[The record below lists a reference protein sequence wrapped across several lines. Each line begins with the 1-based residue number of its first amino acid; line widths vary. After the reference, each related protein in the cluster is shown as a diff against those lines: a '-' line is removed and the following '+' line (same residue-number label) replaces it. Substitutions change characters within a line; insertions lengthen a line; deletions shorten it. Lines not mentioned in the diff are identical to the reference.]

1 MYNKKEWVSK
11 EVITKEALNNI
22 ENGIADNEEAIE
34 QKQDKLVSGENIKT
48 INNQSLIGS
57 GNISIEPDL
66 SGCATKEE
74 LDDKADKDHTHDQYL
89 TEHQSLE
96 GLATE
101 DYVTNKIAEAQ
112 LSGGDTN
119 VDLSGF
125 ATTEYV
131 DKAIDGIE
139 LQKGDK
145 GDKGDKG
152 EDGITPNI
160 SIGSVTVLEAGQKAY
175 VTRRGV
181 DATPTFDFGIPK
193 GDKGE
198 DGSSYD
204 DTELRDSISTLT
216 NNKADKT
223 EIPTK
228 VSQLTNDS
236 NFLTSIPNDY
246 VTKDEMNNALLNN
259 GNGSVFKLSD
269 FTVSNGDVIRQSG
282 NTYYVDTLATQGHLV
297 RCNLDPSCKLFLFK
311 AERGMYWITLGSDT
325 SNTYTTIVA
334 IGQQL
339 GKIVIM
345 NNSTNSIHKV
355 IRDQSNS
362 HVNTGASYSVGSTVK
377 LQLTDSKLIIT
388 INDITYMEV
397 PFSLITGDDTQYIAT
412 KHLGLY
418 LNISYVEVYNN
429 NPTIFLSDPKYG
441 ESINVDLSEYVK
453 RSELDDIIRQI
464 NLLRN
469 DLNTLLQNNDSSLY
483 YNPTMTIENDRAV
496 FKENGYEE
504 RFLITHVE
512 NKNDPNYRGSIK
524 IQGSDGYD
532 YFVLLTDNAEST
544 NSKFRYN
551 NLIPSHGGWM
561 SFENKANQPYQ
572 FVPDRTYPYRN
583 NFNFTDTVEN
593 VDNTVNSELLNK
605 ALEHF
610 NLFFPAIN
618 MQVAASATNK
628 IVQNSYSDPWWGAHY
643 PYGSYFEIRI
653 NATPILNHAGAYG
666 SGTLPYG
673 DRGCWLHTV
682 IHEFGH
688 TLGLKDQPKHDPSLF
703 NYDASYEQIAGEL
716 FLQPNDFCALN
727 YFYKQHYNLDITPET
742 TQADINNQ
750 LAQNAQVA
758 TFANELYDLESEDT
772 EIFMD
777 FSYPTFNTTN
787 MKVEASDVI
796 VRCRLNFDKEE
807 KIQISK
813 EGPDNLSLTYKVF
826 TIEPLETIKGELVN
840 NKLKIH
846 ISENMN
852 IDENAEYLAYLVNY
866 EDVPCSL
873 INPTQGLEKL
883 SQ

>member
-66 SGCATKEE
+66 SECATKEE

-101 DYVTNKIAEAQ
+101 DYVTSKISEAQ

-131 DKAIDGIE
+131 DKAIDKIE

-175 VTRRGV
+175 VTRRGA

-204 DTELRDSISTLT
+204 DKELRDSISTLT

-236 NFLTSIPNDY
+236 NFLTSIPNEY
-246 VTKDEMNNALLNN
+246 VTKDEMNNALANN

-334 IGQQL
+334 IGPAQP
-339 GKIVIM
+339 GKVVIM

-355 IRDQSNS
+355 IRNQSTS

-377 LQLTDSKLIIT
+377 LQLTDSGLIIT

-397 PFSLITGDDTQYIAT
+397 PFSLITGDDTQFIAT
-412 KHLGLY
+412 KHLGFY
-418 LNISYVEVYNN
+418 LNIASAEVYND
-429 NPTIFLSDPKYG
+429 NPPIFLSDPKYI
-441 ESINVDLSEYVK
+441 ESIDLSEYVK

-469 DLNTLLQNNDSSLY
+469 DLNILLQNNDSSLY

-512 NKNDPNYRGSIK
+512 NKNDPNYKGSVK
-524 IQGSDGYD
+524 IVGSDGYD
-532 YFVLLTDNAEST
+532 YYVLLTDNAEST

-551 NLIPSHGGWM
+551 GLIPSHGGWM
-561 SFENKANQPYQ
+561 SFENKANQTYQ

-593 VDNTVNSELLNK
+593 VDNSVNSDLLNK

-610 NLFFPAIN
+610 NLFFPAVN
-618 MQVAASATNK
+618 MQVAASAPNK
-628 IVQNSYSDPWWGAHY
+628 IKQQSVSDGWWGAHY
-643 PYGSYFEIRI
+643 PYGSYFEIII
-653 NATPILNHAGAYG
+653 NETPIKNWGG
-666 SGTLPYG
+666 PYG
-673 DRGCWLHTV
+673 EGKYEYSDRGCWIHTV
-682 IHEFGH
+682 LHEFGH
-688 TLGLKDQPKHDPSLF
+688 SLGLKDQPKHDPSLF
-703 NYDASYEQIAGEL
+703 NYDASYEQVAGEL
-716 FLQPNDFCALN
+716 FLQPNDFYALN

-742 TQADINNQ
+742 TQIDVDNQ

-758 TFANELYDLESEDT
+758 TFANELYTQEIEDD
-772 EIFMD
+772 EVFID
-777 FSYPTFNTTN
+777 FTYPSFDTVD
-787 MKVEASDVI
+787 MKVEVSDVVI
-796 VRCRLNFDKEE
+796 KCKLKFDKEE
-807 KIQISK
+807 KIQIAK
-813 EGPDNLSLTYKVF
+813 DGLSLTYNVF

>member
-1 MYNKKEWVSK
+1 MYNKKTWVSN
-11 EVITKEALNNI
+11 EVITKEALNNM

-34 QKQDKLVSGENIKT
+34 QKQDKLVSGNNIKT

-66 SGCATKEE
+66 SECATKEE

-101 DYVTNKIAEAQ
+101 NYVTSKIAEAQ

-119 VDLSGF
+119 VDLSGY
-125 ATTEYV
+125 ATKDYV
-131 DKAIDGIE
+131 DNAIDGIE

-145 GDKGDKG
+145 GDKGDAFTYQDFTPEQLESLKG

-160 SIGSVTVLEAGQKAY
+160 SIGSVTILEAGQKAY

-181 DATPTFDFGIPK
+181 DATPVFDFGIPK

-204 DTELRDSISTLT
+204 DKELRDSISTLT

-236 NFLTSIPNDY
+236 NFLTSIPD
-246 VTKDEMNNALLNN
+246 
-259 GNGSVFKLSD
+259 
-269 FTVSNGDVIRQSG
+269 
-282 NTYYVDTLATQGHLV
+282 
-297 RCNLDPSCKLFLFK
+297 
-311 AERGMYWITLGSDT
+311 
-325 SNTYTTIVA
+325 
-334 IGQQL
+334 
-339 GKIVIM
+339 
-345 NNSTNSIHKV
+345 
-355 IRDQSNS
+355 
-362 HVNTGASYSVGSTVK
+362 
-377 LQLTDSKLIIT
+377 
-388 INDITYMEV
+388 
-397 PFSLITGDDTQYIAT
+397 
-412 KHLGLY
+412 
-418 LNISYVEVYNN
+418 
-429 NPTIFLSDPKYG
+429 
-441 ESINVDLSEYVK
+441 EYVK

-464 NLLRN
+464 NVLRR
-469 DLNTLLQNNDSSLY
+469 DLDTLLQNNGSLY

-561 SFENKANQPYQ
+561 SFENKANQTYQ

-593 VDNTVNSELLNK
+593 VDGSVNSDLLNK

-610 NLFFPAIN
+610 NLFFPAVN
-618 MQVAASATNK
+618 MQVAASAPNK
-628 IVQNSYSDPWWGAHY
+628 IKQQSVSDGWWGAHY
-643 PYGSYFEIRI
+643 PYGSYFEIII
-653 NATPILNHAGAYG
+653 NETPIKNWGG
-666 SGTLPYG
+666 PYG
-673 DRGCWLHTV
+673 EGKYEYSDRGCWIHTV
-682 IHEFGH
+682 LHEFGH
-688 TLGLKDQPKHDPSLF
+688 SLGLKDQPKHDPSLF
-703 NYDASYEQIAGEL
+703 NYDASYEQVAGEL
-716 FLQPNDFCALN
+716 FLQPNDFYALN

-742 TQADINNQ
+742 TQTDVDNQ

-758 TFANELYDLESEDT
+758 TFANELYTQEIEDD
-772 EIFMD
+772 EVFID
-777 FSYPTFNTTN
+777 FTYPSFDTVD
-787 MKVEASDVI
+787 MKVEVSDVVI
-796 VRCRLNFDKEE
+796 KCKLKFDKEE
-807 KIQISK
+807 KIQIAK
-813 EGPDNLSLTYKVF
+813 DGLSLTYNVF